1 MIVKMMGRMI
11 VIQTSTYGQ
20 ILPHQ
25 GMSWTSIEDFDI
37 AMLYYLFNKH
47 GDTAEEDGE
56 EIYENQ
62 MNDFLLLADLKSNIV
77 QP

>member
-25 GMSWTSIEDFDI
+25 GMPWTSIEDLDI
-37 AMLYYLFNKH
+37 TIIYYLFNNH
-47 GDTAEEDGE
+47 GYSAEEYGE

-62 MNDFLLLADLKSNIV
+62 MNDFLLLADIKSYIV